1 MLSNEKEGE
10 YISLENIFYESIVT
24 YIYIKNK
31 NQLKMASITLG
42 GNPVNTVGSLPE
54 IGNKAPEFY
63 LTNTDMASKKLE
75 DYAGK
80 KVVMNIF
87 PSVDTGVCATSVR
100 KFNEKAASLNNT
112 VVLCISRDLPFAQKR
127 FCGAEGISNVEML
140 SDFKD
145 ASFGMNY
152 GILMEDGKFAK
163 LHARSVVV
171 LNETGNVIHTELVPE
186 IAQEPNYDA
195 VYAVLG

>member
-1 MLSNEKEGE
+1 
-10 YISLENIFYESIVT
+10 
-24 YIYIKNK
+24 
-31 NQLKMASITLG
+31 MASITLG
-42 GNPVNTVGSLPE
+42 GNPVNTVGNLPE

-163 LHARSVVV
+163 LHARSIVV

>member
-1 MLSNEKEGE
+1 
-10 YISLENIFYESIVT
+10 
-24 YIYIKNK
+24 
-31 NQLKMASITLG
+31 MANITLG
-42 GNPVNTVGSLPE
+42 GNPISTCGELPE

-63 LTNTDMASKKLE
+63 LTATDLSTKNLE
-75 DYAGK
+75 SYAGK
-80 KVVMNIF
+80 KIVMNIF

-100 KFNEKAASLNNT
+100 KFNEKAAGLNNT

-145 ASFGMNY
+145 GSFGMNY
-152 GILMEDGKFAK
+152 GVMIEEGAFSK
-163 LHARSVVV
+163 LHARAIVV

-186 IAQEPNYDA
+186 IGQEPNYDA
-195 VYAVLG
+195 VYSVLG